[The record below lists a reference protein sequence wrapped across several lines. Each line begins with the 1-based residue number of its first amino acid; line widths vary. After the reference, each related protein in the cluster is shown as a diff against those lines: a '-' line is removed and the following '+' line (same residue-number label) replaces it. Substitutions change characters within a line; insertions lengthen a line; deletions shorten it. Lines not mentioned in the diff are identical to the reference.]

1 MTVHM
6 NSQEEET
13 VMKAHGLGEL
23 SQDHHG
29 HLLPTH
35 WETLASQP
43 VSIGSATMKPPRLLI
58 NQHTA
63 TKGSYAE
70 VTKTLVIINKDH
82 ETTSTAQTALTDK
95 RRKIENY
102 MNKTE
107 LCIPH
112 FSLHRDVTL

>member
-1 MTVHM
+1 M
-6 NSQEEET
+6 
-13 VMKAHGLGEL
+13 
-23 SQDHHG
+23 
-29 HLLPTH
+29 
-35 WETLASQP
+35 
-43 VSIGSATMKPPRLLI
+43 MKPPRLLI

-82 ETTSTAQTALTDK
+82 ETTSTAQAALTDK
-95 RRKIENY
+95 RGKIENY

-112 FSLHRDVTL
+112 FPLHRDVTL